1 MLPPRQETS
10 TTSLAAARQ
19 GPIDIDFGA
28 LLAEDTLVS
37 QPPPTLTGDL
47 HAVGWINKHIDLI
60 ATLMRH
66 L

>member
-1 MLPPRQETS
+1 
-10 TTSLAAARQ
+10 LAAARQ